1 MARGYGR
8 DAPPSRL
15 PALLPRAATH
25 LHMYINMPI
34 RADVRTTTIYHG
46 EEARRAGVLFAR
58 LTAAGAEADAD
69 EMSMSMSMSMRTRMR
84 MRMRMTRTRASQG

>member
-1 MARGYGR
+1 MARGY
-8 DAPPSRL
+8 APPWCCCL
-15 PALLPRAATH
+15 AAGTTH
-25 LHMYINMPI
+25 LHMYMPI
-34 RADVRTTTIYHG
+34 RADVRTTTTTYHG

-69 EMSMSMSMSMRTRMR
+69 EMRMSMSMSMRTRMR